1 MTAERDHYLFAYF
14 TSQNEADGEQVRFA
28 RSRGTS
34 PLFWEPI
41 AGGSP
46 VLRSTVGTGGVRDPF
61 LIRAAGLTGE
71 RASFYLIATDLRVH
85 GNDTEAFWREQQRV
99 GSRSIVA
106 SESADLVSWSPP
118 RLIEVAPPEAGNAW
132 APEAVF
138 DRRTMSYFVFWASTL
153 YRPGSDRREA
163 EHNRMLCATT
173 VDFRLFAPAQ
183 TWLDPGRSVIDATVV
198 GSGDDYYRFVKDER
212 TADSSTPAA
221 RYITLEK
228 SSELRSTSWTPV
240 ADGLGAP
247 SLVHGEGP
255 IAVRSDADDR
265 WYLFID
271 EFGLRRY
278 VPFESAEIDSAN
290 WTVCPDFEMPPGAS
304 HGSILA
310 ITRDEW
316 ERLGR
321 VRTAA

>member
-1 MTAERDHYLFAYF
+1 MTAARDHYLFAYF
-14 TSQNEADGEQVRFA
+14 TSQKEPDGEQVRFA

-41 AGGSP
+41 ASGAA
-46 VLRSTVGTGGVRDPF
+46 VLRSTVGTRGVRDPF
-61 LIRAAGLTGE
+61 LIRAAGLPGE
-71 RASFYLIATDLRVH
+71 RAAFYLIATDLRVH
-85 GNDTEAFWREQQRV
+85 GNDTEAFWRDQQRV

-106 SESADLVSWSPP
+106 WESADLVSWSLP
-118 RLIEVAPPEAGNAW
+118 RLIEVAPAEAGNAW

-138 DRRTMSYFVFWASTL
+138 DRRTQSYFVFWASTL
-153 YRPGSDRREA
+153 YRTGSDRHEQ
-163 EHNRMLCATT
+163 EYNRMMCATT
-173 VDFRLFAPAQ
+173 VDFRLFAPTR

-198 GSGDDYYRFVKDER
+198 EWGDDYFRFVKDER
-212 TADSSTPAA
+212 TPDSSTPAA
-221 RYITLEK
+221 RYITLER

-240 ADGLGAP
+240 ADGLGGP

-278 VPFESAEIDSAN
+278 VPFESRDIDSAT
-290 WTVCPDFEMPPGAS
+290 WTMCTDFELPPGAS

-316 ERLGR
+316 ERVGGMR
-321 VRTAA
+321 AEA